1 MKHEEISRNIYK
13 TCRNEW
19 KYAKNFDIEVWS
31 TLNVKVT
38 ALTTF
43 EIAEIFIKAAHGL
56 KLPPVQISA
65 KSVKNYDNSSR

>member
-19 KYAKNFDIEVWS
+19 EYAKNFDVEVWS

-56 KLPPVQISA
+56 KLPPVQISVI
-65 KSVKNYDNSSR
+65 SVKNYDNSS

>member
-1 MKHEEISRNIYK
+1 MAVEPISAYNIDV
-13 TCRNEW
+13 EL
-19 KYAKNFDIEVWS
+19 WS
-31 TLNVKVT
+31 TLNVK
-38 ALTTF
+38 LTTF